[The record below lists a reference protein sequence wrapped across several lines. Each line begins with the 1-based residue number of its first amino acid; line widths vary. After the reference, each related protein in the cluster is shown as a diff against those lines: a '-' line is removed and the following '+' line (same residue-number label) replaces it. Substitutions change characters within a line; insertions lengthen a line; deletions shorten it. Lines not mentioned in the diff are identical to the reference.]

1 MESSSGKSLQKLP
14 VQVPAT
20 VLELWLSAPRPVL
33 CFRPTPAICCADQSA
48 ALPRMEPRAPPGS
61 GRRPLSPSGCCVVD
75 AAVRSDCG
83 QPSLVQAPADT
94 ACTVRPGTS
103 GGRLAGL
110 SDDVVL
116 CSSRVG
122 CRASARLSPQAAD
135 RPSPRGRAPATLHR
149 AGRSGSGL
157 SEPVPIHDRK
167 VKPRG
172 L

>member
-33 CFRPTPAICCADQSA
+33 CFRPTPTICCADQSA

-61 GRRPLSPSGCCVVD
+61 DRRPLFHRAV
-75 AAVRSDCG
+75 AAWIQSDCS